1 MKSGTNHINSF
12 FLEMILVILF
22 FSVSVTVTAQLF
34 VSAAARAGQSRDLSA
49 ALLQAQNLAEQVRG
63 ISSPDEL
70 PVMLSASSRQ
80 PKRGNSGVY
89 RLEYDKN
96 WRRTE
101 KNPNFTVEV
110 SLNKTGSGSGTLVEA
125 DIEVL
130 RNQSGSAS
138 RLVSLHPAKYF
149 PGTSQP

>member
-34 VSAAARAGQSRDLSA
+34 VSAAAKAGQSRDLSA

-70 PVMLSASSRQ
+70 PAMLSVSPRLA
-80 PKRGNSGVY
+80 GNGSAKLY
-89 RLEYDKN
+89 RLEYDKD
-96 WRRTE
+96 WHPTE

-130 RNQSGSAS
+130 RNQSGGAA